1 MGVGLRVFLIG
12 FMGFLLLGS
21 GLVVL
26 LSQQPPKV
34 IPIQITDYDLQ
45 NARDIAAVKA
55 DIDSSKNIL
64 KGIGLLLLSLNTIAA
79 GILRHVYKDWDEIQA
94 DKKMFKDS
102 IAEFKKSMAAVT
114 DIQEL
119 VANLDCVRAKRLG
132 VDIQET

>member
-1 MGVGLRVFLIG
+1 MGRVGLRIFLIG
-12 FMGFLLLGS
+12 FVGFMLLGS
-21 GLVVL
+21 GFVVL

-34 IPIQITDYDLQ
+34 VSVQLSDYDLQ

-94 DKKMFKDS
+94 DKKLFKEA
-102 IAEFKKSMAAVT
+102 IGEFQKT
-114 DIQEL
+114 RDL
-119 VANLDCVRAKRLG
+119 VASLDCVKG
-132 VDIQET
+132 KGFNTYQQEV